1 MQPRSSKF
9 SSHWLMLAMCGI
21 AMFSMVTSLH
31 ADVLLNSGDISL
43 WPAAPI
49 IETYDPDPNG
59 SSTTEIN
66 NAGAKVGQGFTVGGL
81 PLQIDKIYIAYD
93 AADDVN
99 KSFNLELYEVLV
111 ANGTEAPPGQGSL
124 VTKSYVDVDI
134 FDAAFPP
141 DGQDDPGVLEFDFT
155 GADEVVLAA
164 GGTYVFMI
172 IDTDAT
178 IDFAWLSNH
187 SGNPYA
193 YVKLGPDG
201 LAALADH
208 LLLSGPI
215 LVNRRTGSAHRS
227 TQGPGQLFYKCPFF
241 SATYTPA
248 PGDNHLGLLD
258 RKIFCLFFSHDIEN
272 PGS

>member
-59 SSTTEIN
+59 SATTEIN

-193 YVKLGPDG
+193 DGRQFRLNLLNVDTGFPGSTGDGP
-201 LAALADH
+201 LAIVGTEIPEPATV
-208 LLLSGPI
+208 LLLVIGLSG
-215 LVNRRTGSAHRS
+215 LVGFSRSRRA
-227 TQGPGQLFYKCPFF
+227 
-241 SATYTPA
+241 
-248 PGDNHLGLLD
+248 
-258 RKIFCLFFSHDIEN
+258 
-272 PGS
+272 